1 MSLNLEKK
9 LAKERAELN
18 KKPHHKK
25 EKEVINFKSATEE
38 QAWRLAKL
46 MEMPEKAAT
55 IPEPKKERAPRGPR
69 DFNPNVMGST
79 AGAGSGEFHVYRHD
93 RAREY
98 ERLRYLDKKEAKTKA
113 DREFEE
119 QREKRHAEDDAKT
132 AKKRAKRQRLAA
144 RKAELKEAKRA
155 KAEAEKMEK
164 EETEAAAAPAA
175 KAQAPAGAAA
185 ATPAAAD
192 A

>member
-9 LAKERAELN
+9 LAKERAELL

-38 QAWRLAKL
+38 QAWRLQKL
-46 MEMPEKAAT
+46 MEMPEKEAV
-55 IPEPKKERAPRGPR
+55 IPEPKKERAPRAPR

-98 ERLRYLDKKEAKTKA
+98 ERLRHLDKTEAKAKA
-113 DREFEE
+113 DKEFEE
-119 QREKRHAEDDAKT
+119 KRRKQQAEDEAKT
-132 AKKRAKRQRLAA
+132 AKKREKRKRLAM
-144 RKAELKEAKRA
+144 RKAELNEAKRA
-155 KAEAEKMEK
+155 KAEAQKLTK
-164 EETEAAAAPAA
+164 EEEQA
-175 KAQAPAGAAA
+175 K
-185 ATPAAAD
+185 TT
-192 A
+192 